1 MQTNF
6 KLLVFYLQVNDDG
19 ATLYENKFSWN
30 RIANVLY
37 LESPAGV
44 GYSYSDSKTYD
55 TDDDQVCLL
64 LLLGP
69 KGKLADNLRL

>member
-1 MQTNF
+1 V
-6 KLLVFYLQVNDDG
+6 KDDG

-44 GYSYSDSKTYD
+44 GYSYSDDQKYK
-55 TDDDQVCLL
+55 TDDDEVRSS
-64 LLLGP
+64 GSHS
-69 KGKLADNLRL
+69 GE